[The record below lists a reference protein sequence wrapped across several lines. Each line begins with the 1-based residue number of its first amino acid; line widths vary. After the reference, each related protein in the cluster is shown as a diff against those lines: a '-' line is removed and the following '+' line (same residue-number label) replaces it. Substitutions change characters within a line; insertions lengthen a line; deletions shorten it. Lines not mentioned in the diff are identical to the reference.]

1 MKTSRWKRYDK
12 NSGLWIGS
20 SKRIYLYWFRF
31 LQHAGNDPSR
41 VVDWSKYEGWG
52 GRNVICDT
60 DTKFDEWW
68 KKNWKTLFGYK
79 ISEVGR
85 ETEPLYSLSKA
96 PSGKRTRPQPE
107 GIRYAL
113 MVYELKDRPLLD
125 GDDLTGE
132 ENESDG
138 KGGDAWE
145 IAKWIAKR
153 EYPKRK
159 AKAKK
164 DPSYKTDDWVFNT
177 ARKVIARELR
187 KTDPTGFSKQRR
199 TLQSRVVRYM
209 RAAETHLDNVC
220 KGQFP

>member
-1 MKTSRWKRYDK
+1 MKTSRWKRYDEK
-12 NSGLWIGS
+12 SGLWIS
-20 SKRIYLYWFRF
+20 SRKLIYVYWHKF
-31 LQHAGNDPSR
+31 LIHAEEHPDKE
-41 VVDWSKYEGWG
+41 VDWSKYEGWG
-52 GRNVICDT
+52 DPEVICDP
-60 DTKFDEWW
+60 DTKFDVWW
-68 KKNWKTLFGYK
+68 RQNWKTLFGYK
-79 ISEVGR
+79 IGE
-85 ETEPLYSLSKA
+85 ENKILYPLSKR
-96 PSGKRTRPQPE
+96 PSGETIRPKAH
-107 GIRYAL
+107 GVRYAL
-113 MVYELKDRPLLD
+113 MVYELKGRPLLD

-138 KGGDAWE
+138 KKGDTWE

-187 KTDPTGFSKQRR
+187 KTDPAEFRKQRR
-199 TLQSRVVRYM
+199 TIQSRVGRYM

-220 KGQFP
+220 EGRFP